1 MSARNRRGAAAPIAA
16 LVLCALAGAPL
27 ATGSPAAAASPPAVL
42 PAAAVRD
49 VEARDRL
56 FQRGLPVAP
65 ESFSPTGDHFAHL
78 HYVRG
83 GWLKRRPVRCAFV
96 LDLATAEHRAVPTPE
111 GTAERLG
118 GWDPTGRYL
127 LVEATSRGLLYA
139 FTGDFTTYHWVWDA
153 VTATYVSRRPFTGMR
168 DGQRFRWKA
177 PDLYHGVWN
186 EDHEAQVVPLYE
198 GELARQYEARE
209 AELAREDERRQ
220 ALAARLAVRQG
231 DGPLKPLVEVLERL
245 DTHWTQRGQRD
256 PVISDLFGDRPH
268 LDCRFGDEWVR
279 ITEETEHV
287 AVLDR
292 GLALITR
299 HGGRQLLLNA
309 DANEVLPL
317 PPPPTGWVEVLD
329 TRWDRTGGYYDEG
342 DPLPR
347 DLQYRRSWDAAG
359 GTAMYFNYVLRD
371 RSRVLVLYPFDGGRR
386 VLRVVDL
393 PASWS
398 TAGDATAGD
407 AAAGGAAAAPD
418 SAARSLLTPSATPDP
433 PAG

>member
-1 MSARNRRGAAAPIAA
+1 MRVQSRR
-16 LVLCALAGAPL
+16 
-27 ATGSPAAAASPPAVL
+27 AAAAGVVALALAALSGPAL
-42 PAAAVRD
+42 PSGTARAEPAAPPTTLPTAPVRD

-78 HYVRG
+78 HFVPG
-83 GWLKRRPVRCAFV
+83 GWLKRRPQRCAFV
-96 LDLATAEHRAVPTPE
+96 LDLGTTEHRAVPTPE

-186 EDHEAQVVPLYE
+186 ENHEAQVVPLFE
-198 GELARQYEARE
+198 GELARQYEALE
-209 AELAREDERRQ
+209 AGLAREDDRRR
-220 ALAARLAVRQG
+220 ALAERLAVRQG
-231 DGPLKPLVEVLERL
+231 DGPLKPLAEVLERL

-256 PVISDLFGDRPH
+256 PVISDLFGDRPD
-268 LDCRFGDEWVR
+268 LLCRVGDEWVR

-287 AVLDR
+287 AVLDH

-299 HGGRQLLLNA
+299 HGGRQLLL
-309 DANEVLPL
+309 DVEANQVLPL
-317 PPPPTGWVEVLD
+317 PPPPPGWVEILD

-347 DLQYRRSWDAAG
+347 DLQYRRSWDAGG
-359 GTAMYFNYVLRD
+359 GTATYFNFVLRD
-371 RSRVLVLYPFDGGRR
+371 RSRALLLYPFDGAKR
-386 VLRVVDL
+386 VLRIVDL
-393 PASWS
+393 PASWQR
-398 TAGDATAGD
+398 G
-407 AAAGGAAAAPD
+407 GGAAGPAAAD
-418 SAARSLLTPSATPDP
+418 SAADAPDAAERPGVSPTATPDRED
-433 PAG
+433 G